1 LSAKPKIASQE
12 NPPVAIT
19 LPDLPYDYDALQPVI
34 SAATLKLHHG
44 AHHRGY
50 VDKLNALIKG
60 SALEEAAL
68 ETIVKSSASQVPAGP
83 ASRAIFNNAAQ
94 AWNHAFY
101 WRSLRAKVAGS
112 RPLRALAARID
123 TDFGGHQQ
131 FCDLFKA
138 AAVGVFGSGW
148 VWLVERG
155 GVLEIKTTANADTP
169 IAHGQRPLLV
179 LDVWEHAYYLDYQSR
194 RIAYVESAVD
204 FLLNWEFAESNFAQ
218 QAAHA

>member
-1 LSAKPKIASQE
+1 M
-12 NPPVAIT
+12 AIT

-34 SAATLKLHHG
+34 SAATMKLHHG

-50 VDKLNALIKG
+50 VDKLNALVKG
-60 SALEEAAL
+60 SDLEAASL
-68 ETIVKSSASQVPAGP
+68 ETIVKRSTG
-83 ASRAIFNNAAQ
+83 AIFNNAAQ

-101 WRSLRAKVAGS
+101 WRSLRPKADGGKPQG
-112 RPLRALAARID
+112 ALEARID
-123 TDFGGHQQ
+123 ADFGGHQR

-148 VWLVERG
+148 VWLVEEDG
-155 GVLEIKTTANADTP
+155 ALKIQATANADTP

-194 RIAYVESAVD
+194 RIAYVEGAVD
-204 FLLNWEFAESNFAQ
+204 FLLDWEFAQRNFARQ
-218 QAAHA
+218 QAVHA